1 MLDNAANYFQ
11 IYLKVTLN
19 DFQFALNIAVKVQ
32 LKQFRILHYSW
43 SFFRKKTE
51 SFFFNPRWSVDL
63 GPLINSSLRQR
74 GSLKRL

>member
-11 IYLKVTLN
+11 IILKVILN

-32 LKQFRILHYSW
+32 LKQFLHYSW
-43 SFFRKKTE
+43 SLFRKKTE
-51 SFFFNPRWSVDL
+51 SFFFYPRWSVDF

>member
-19 DFQFALNIAVKVQ
+19 DFQFALNIAVEVQ
-32 LKQFRILHYSW
+32 LKQFLHYSW

-51 SFFFNPRWSVDL
+51 SFFFYPR
-63 GPLINSSLRQR
+63 
-74 GSLKRL
+74 

>member
-11 IYLKVTLN
+11 IILKVILN

-32 LKQFRILHYSW
+32 LKQFLHYSW
-43 SFFRKKTE
+43 SLFRKKTE
-51 SFFFNPRWSVDL
+51 SFFFYPRWSVDL

>member
-11 IYLKVTLN
+11 IILKVILN

-32 LKQFRILHYSW
+32 LKQFLHYSW

-51 SFFFNPRWSVDL
+51 SFFFYPRWSVDL

>member
-11 IYLKVTLN
+11 IILKVILN

-32 LKQFRILHYSW
+32 LKQFLHYSW

-51 SFFFNPRWSVDL
+51 SFFFFLPKVIRGF

>member
-32 LKQFRILHYSW
+32 LKQFLHYSW
-43 SFFRKKTE
+43 SLFRKKTE
-51 SFFFNPRWSVDL
+51 SFFFFFTQGDPWIWVL
-63 GPLINSSLRQR
+63 LLIAHYDKEGL
-74 GSLKRL
+74 

>member
-32 LKQFRILHYSW
+32 LKQFLHYSW
-43 SFFRKKTE
+43 SLFRKKTE
-51 SFFFNPRWSVDL
+51 SFFFFYQRWSVDL